1 MINLIA
7 SIYEIDDI
15 VKYKEAGAHSIIMG
29 LPFFSARPVS
39 TFSEEDIKLA
49 REITLRQDMNLY
61 VLMNRMFCEEELKQT
76 KEMLVF
82 LKAVGVDGIYFGDEA
97 LLYMANELDMTSKL
111 IYNPDTL
118 ITNSM
123 DVSYYLNEGIS
134 MVCISKEITLADMI
148 EIGRHNENQVEV
160 TIHGRLNMM
169 HSKRKLLT
177 NYFNHLGIDYE
188 VNAKRTLSLKEVT
201 RKDLMPIIED
211 DLGTHVFSGFTL
223 VAFEEVNK
231 LVENG
236 IINLKI
242 EGLFHNASYVIEAL
256 NLYQGILSGK
266 EDAHQIYL
274 DYQKE
279 YFKDHIDTGFFYQ
292 KTSLIKEEL

>member
-39 TFSEEDIKLA
+39 IFSKEDIKHA
-49 REITLRQDMNLY
+49 REITLRQGMNLY

-223 VAFEEVNK
+223 VAFEEINK

-256 NLYQGILSGK
+256 SLYQGILSGK

-279 YFKDHIDTGFFYQ
+279 YFKDHIDNGFFYQ